1 MAASKMATEAPGLS
15 EITNGATA
23 KTAIVTVVVKRP
35 LIMTWTYKSQGRE
48 KEGAKLQCILQCE
61 DPAEYCLGVAK
72 MQSQDKGE
80 LKKLMETTWNENAV
94 FRLTDISLH
103 KEKPTFVHTN
113 CRLVIDLRRT
123 KKLSLIHI

>member
-94 FRLTDISLH
+94 FRLCLLYTSDAAD
-103 KEKPTFVHTN
+103 EE
-113 CRLVIDLRRT
+113 
-123 KKLSLIHI
+123 